1 MIDDLK
7 YQPNDVAIMTTAKEM
22 AVAPALS
29 LDSHLATLWIS
40 VTGKHRACHIAR
52 ILSSVPS
59 AVDEEDQMEGER
71 GWNAGKILTKV
82 GQKG

>member
-1 MIDDLK
+1 
-7 YQPNDVAIMTTAKEM
+7 MTTAKEM

-59 AVDEEDQMEGER
+59 AVDEEDQMEGE
-71 GWNAGKILTKV
+71 
-82 GQKG
+82 